1 MAADAAALVFQAED
15 FDSCTA
21 IVQQFFREH
30 PSANIIK
37 VALST
42 NDLTP
47 LGARVWQVVDGNV
60 EAANPYNR
68 RLHYDSASWFGDHFC
83 SSRVTSRALRCFYTA
98 WRAVMLGSCGET
110 NRKHT

>member
-1 MAADAAALVFQAED
+1 MAADAAALAFQAED

-21 IVQQFFREH
+21 IVQQFFRKH

-42 NDLTP
+42 KDLTP

-60 EAANPYNR
+60 EAATNIIVGFIMTQPR
-68 RLHYDSASWFGDHFC
+68 GSVTISA
-83 SSRVTSRALRCFYTA
+83 RV
-98 WRAVMLGSCGET
+98 G
-110 NRKHT
+110 

>member
-1 MAADAAALVFQAED
+1 MRRYGGMAADAAALAFQAED

-47 LGARVWQVVDGNV
+47 LGARVWRIVDGNV
-60 EAANPYNR
+60 EAATHIIVGFIMTQPR
-68 RLHYDSASWFGDHFC
+68 GSVTISARIG
-83 SSRVTSRALRCFYTA
+83 
-98 WRAVMLGSCGET
+98 
-110 NRKHT
+110 